1 MNGQPIQGDP
11 ILVEITALTEIGS
24 SAFSLANVRQA
35 RIERADLA
43 GLAQAEGAEDDGGP
57 IPKYPR
63 GTLRLEV
70 SDGSVIMP
78 AIEYRSMPSLD
89 LAETPLGYKV
99 RQHVCYMEP
108 VTDNAC
114 LATSEESDGSAWDAS
129 LGTEEHLVKR
139 WQNRRARRPPR

>member
-1 MNGQPIQGDP
+1 MDGTEIRGDP
-11 ILVEITALTEIGS
+11 ILVEVTALTEIGS

-63 GTLRLEV
+63 RMLRMEV
-70 SDGSVIMP
+70 SDGSIIMP
-78 AIEYRSMPSLD
+78 AIEFRSMPSLD

-99 RQHVCYMEP
+99 RQRV
-108 VTDNAC
+108 
-114 LATSEESDGSAWDAS
+114 
-129 LGTEEHLVKR
+129 
-139 WQNRRARRPPR
+139 